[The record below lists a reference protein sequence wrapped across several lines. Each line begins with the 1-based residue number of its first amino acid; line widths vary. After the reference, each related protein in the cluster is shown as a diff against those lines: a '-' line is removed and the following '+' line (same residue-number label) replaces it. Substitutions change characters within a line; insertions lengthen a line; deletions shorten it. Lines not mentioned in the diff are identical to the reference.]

1 MKLMMRI
8 AMHTALISFAVYEKA
23 EWIRKI
29 YIVTGYKIWGKSRT
43 PRFSWVPTNQA

>member
-1 MKLMMRI
+1 MKLMI
-8 AMHTALISFAVYEKA
+8 QNYYATALISFAIYEKP
-23 EWIRKI
+23 EWKGKN